1 MGRLDGWAGGR
12 RHPCPTT
19 AKTIKLSQPRHIA
32 DLLAKFQMTDAKP
45 FLTPSTTATKL
56 TVEGDLLDTTAYPY
70 STVIG
75 SLMYIA
81 SCTRPD
87 IAQAVGALARYMS
100 APTTAHWTAVKHILR
115 YLAGTATYGLNYGPA
130 TFKLSAYCDAS
141 YAGCLDTRRSTTGY
155 VFILNGGAITWTS
168 RLQPT
173 VAVSTTE
180 AEYMAAAAAT
190 KEALWL
196 RKLFADLRLPVT
208 CIDIAA
214 DNQAAIS
221 LLKNP
226 IVSLRSKH
234 IDVLHHF
241 ARERVVRREVAFT
254 YVPTNAMAAD
264 ALTKPVPAA
273 KHKFCCDAMGIK

>member
-1 MGRLDGWAGGR
+1 
-12 RHPCPTT
+12 
-19 AKTIKLSQPRHIA
+19 
-32 DLLAKFQMTDAKP
+32 
-45 FLTPSTTATKL
+45 
-56 TVEGDLLDTTAYPY
+56 
-70 STVIG
+70 
-75 SLMYIA
+75 MY
-81 SCTRPD
+81 
-87 IAQAVGALARYMS
+87 
-100 APTTAHWTAVKHILR
+100 
-115 YLAGTATYGLNYGPA
+115 YLAGTATYGLTYGPA
-130 TFKLSAYCDAS
+130 TFELSAYCDAS

-196 RKLFADLRLPVT
+196 RKLFADLSLPII

-226 IVSLRSKH
+226 SSRCDPSTSTCCTTLPAS
-234 IDVLHHF
+234 
-241 ARERVVRREVAFT
+241 AS
-254 YVPTNAMAAD
+254 
-264 ALTKPVPAA
+264 PAA
-273 KHKFCCDAMGIK
+273 RSPSPTCPPTPWPPTR